1 MHGHL
6 AGNEFFGIEV
16 GDEALYSL
24 YMICGFDS
32 CMIIREA
39 GNI

>member
-1 MHGHL
+1 MAAWRGR
-6 AGNEFFGIEV
+6 NFGIEV